1 MGRVVACRTVRDG
14 TGGGGRDHDPVAM
27 LLLDGVQLK
36 AVWVGKKGLHMAR
49 GRSHLPLDHKTF
61 HLFDVLGHLEWPNRA
76 PELRESPKL
85 TQICFLELTHLT
97 GGPSRLKRLN

>member
-61 HLFDVLGHLEWPNRA
+61 HLSDVLGHLEWPNRA
-76 PELRESPKL
+76 PELRE
-85 TQICFLELTHLT
+85 TQLLESAEAILVT
-97 GGPSRLKRLN
+97 GGEGGIRAGSVC